1 MGVNISIGA
10 ETVVRAWGFPV
21 TNTLLTSVLVTLLL
35 LAGVFAGR
43 SRLGTFASRA
53 RLAGTVVVW
62 EILKLVDSAT
72 GSRSLSKKVFPI
84 VATFFIFIVTANL
97 IALVPGFLGSFYA
110 YTDIGRVPL
119 LRSPNS
125 DINTTVAL
133 SIIAVLGVQYF
144 AVRESGIRAYLR
156 RFFDFRGPV
165 RLITGFFELLSE
177 AIKLLSFSFRLFGN
191 VFAGEVLLLVAA
203 FLLPYVLPLPFMVLE
218 VFVGVI
224 QAFIFGILSL
234 TFIRAA
240 IASAERSG
248 K

>member
-1 MGVNISIGA
+1 MSVDISIVP
-10 ETVVRAWGFPV
+10 ETIVRAWGFPV
-21 TNTLLTSVLVTLLL
+21 TNTLLTSSIVTLLL
-35 LAGVFAGR
+35 IGAALAGRPRSGASP
-43 SRLGTFASRA
+43 SRLGAA
-53 RLAGTVVVW
+53 WTVIVW
-62 EILKLVDSAT
+62 EILKLIDSAT
-72 GSRSLSKKVFPI
+72 GSRDLSKKVFPV

-97 IALVPGFLGSFYA
+97 LALVPGFLGSFYA
-110 YTDIGRVPL
+110 VTDAGTVPL

-144 AVRESGIRAYLR
+144 GIHERGLGAYLR

-203 FLLPYVLPLPFMVLE
+203 FLLPYVLPLPFMLLE

-224 QAFIFGILSL
+224 QAFIFAILSL

-240 IASAERSG
+240 IASSDRSG